1 MSSIQPSLVKPRTEN
16 AALKA
21 IVWGGMIAGV
31 LDLAF
36 AIFYYGA
43 KGATVMGVLK
53 SIAAGW
59 LGKAAMKTGG
69 LGIAALGVA
78 SHFLIALGAAAVFWA
93 ASRRWPVLGGRGVW
107 ASGMIFGAGVY
118 FFMNGVVMPLSAH
131 QTKAWPVNVDLWVLA
146 AHMFLVGLPIAWVA
160 RRFSR

>member
-1 MSSIQPSLVKPRTEN
+1 MSSIEPFLLKQRKES
-16 AALKA
+16 AGLKA
-21 IVWGGMIAGV
+21 ILWGGVIAGV

-69 LGIAALGVA
+69 LGMAALGVA
-78 SHFLIALGAAAVFWA
+78 SHFLIATGAAAVFWA
-93 ASRRWPVLGGRGVW
+93 ASWKWPVLVGRCFW
-107 ASGMIFGAGVY
+107 ASGMILGAGVY
-118 FFMNGVVMPLSAH
+118 FFMNGVVMPLSAYH
-131 QTKAWPVNVDLWVLA
+131 AKAWPLTVDLWVLA
-146 AHMFLVGLPIAWVA
+146 AHLFLVGLPIAWVA
-160 RRFSR
+160 RRV

>member
-1 MSSIQPSLVKPRTEN
+1 MNSAQSSLATSRTEN
-16 AALKA
+16 ASVKA
-21 IVWGGMIAGV
+21 IVWGGGIAGT

-43 KGATVMGVLK
+43 KGATGMGVLK

-69 LGIAALGVA
+69 LGMAALGVA

-93 ASRRWPVLGGRGVW
+93 ASRKWPVLVGRGVW

-118 FFMNGVVMPLSAH
+118 FFMNMIVMPLSAY
-131 QTKAWPVNVDLWVLA
+131 QAKAWPVNVDVWVLA
-146 AHMFLVGLPIAWVA
+146 AHVFLVGLPIAWVA
-160 RRFSR
+160 RRRV